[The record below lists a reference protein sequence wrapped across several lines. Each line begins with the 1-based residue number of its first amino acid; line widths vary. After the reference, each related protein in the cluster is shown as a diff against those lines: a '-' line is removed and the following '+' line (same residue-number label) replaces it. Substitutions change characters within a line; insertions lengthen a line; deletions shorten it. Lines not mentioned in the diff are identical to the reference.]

1 MVFLCKSLEKLT
13 LGLTQ
18 KIIIK
23 SMITR
28 RHLFFAAPAL
38 AARPGLRAAT
48 FSVDVT
54 PPPGS
59 PLCYSLVVPAVSVES
74 PLLAKGVV
82 LYPSGQKP
90 IVLCAVDWLGIGGE
104 SHLHWRSTLAKAAG
118 TTPDRIAVQTVH
130 QHDAPGDDSGAAA
143 LLPAN
148 IRTGLLTPVEFCR
161 TAVDRVAGA
170 IKIAKPQKVSHYST
184 SGAPVDRVASNRRI
198 LSPDGKQFV
207 FQRFTACRNSEYCDA
222 PDGVIDPV
230 LRTVGFYD
238 GERAIAS
245 LHYYA
250 THPMSYYG
258 KGIVNPDFVGIAR
271 ESLPGFHVYFT
282 GAAGNIGA
290 GKYND
295 GAHEN
300 RARLADRIAAAMK
313 ASLKSAQRRP
323 VGRLEWRSEPI
334 TLKHRTGVEFSE
346 AAIRD
351 TLNSP
356 GALPKDRA
364 SAARYLAWWQRCQ
377 SGEPN
382 ILLQSLQLDG
392 AAILHMPGELFVE
405 YQLAA
410 QQERKNE
417 SVAMAAYGDYGPM
430 YIGTAKA
437 YAEGGYETS
446 IVSRV
451 GTDAEELLL
460 ASVRKLLR

>member
-1 MVFLCKSLEKLT
+1 MVIRCKSLKKLMS
-13 LGLTQ
+13 GLTQ
-18 KIIIK
+18 KTIIK

-38 AARPGLRAAT
+38 AARPGLRIAT

-59 PLCYSLVVPAVSVES
+59 PLCYSLVVPAVSIES

-82 LYPSGQKP
+82 LYPNGQKP
-90 IVLCAVDWLGIGGE
+90 IVLCAVDWLGIGGK
-104 SHLHWRSTLAKAAG
+104 SHLHWRATLARAAG
-118 TTPDRIAVQTVH
+118 TTPDRVAVQTVH

-148 IRTGLLTPVEFCR
+148 IREGLLSPVEFCR

-170 IKIAKPQKVSHYST
+170 IHSARPVKVSHYST
-184 SGAPVDRVASNRRI
+184 GSAPVERVASNRRI
-198 LSPDGKQFV
+198 LSADGKQFV
-207 FQRFTACRNSEYCDA
+207 FQRFTACRNSDYCDA
-222 PDGVIDPV
+222 PEGLIDPV
-230 LRTVGFYD
+230 LRSVGFYD

-295 GAHEN
+295 GAPEN
-300 RARLADRIAAAMK
+300 RARLADRIATAMK
-313 ASLKSAQRRP
+313 ASLNTAQRRP
-323 VGRLEWRSEPI
+323 IGRLEWRTEAI
-334 TLKHRTGVEFSE
+334 HLNHRTGLEFTE
-346 AAIRD
+346 AGIRN

-364 SAARYLAWWQRCQ
+364 SAARYLAWWQHCQ
-377 SGEPN
+377 ANEPN
-382 ILLQSLQLDG
+382 ILLQSLQFDG
-392 AAILHMPGELFVE
+392 AAIVHMPGELFVE

-410 QQERKNE
+410 QQERRND

-437 YAEGGYETS
+437 YTEGGYETS

-451 GTDAEELLL
+451 GNDAEELLL
-460 ASVRKLLR
+460 ASLRKLLH

>member
-1 MVFLCKSLEKLT
+1 MS
-13 LGLTQ
+13 GLTQ
-18 KIIIK
+18 KTIILN
-23 SMITR
+23 MITR

-38 AARPGLRAAT
+38 AARPGLRIAT

-54 PPPGS
+54 PPKGS
-59 PLCYSLVVPAVSVES
+59 PLCYSLVAPAARTES
-74 PLLAKGVV
+74 PLLAKGVI
-82 LYPSGQKP
+82 LYPAGQKP

-104 SHLHWRSTLAKAAG
+104 SHLRWCATLAKAAG
-118 TTPDRIAVQTVH
+118 TTPDRVAVQTVH

-143 LLPAN
+143 LIPAN
-148 IRTGLLTPVEFCR
+148 IREGLLTPVDYCR
-161 TAVDRVAGA
+161 KAVERVASA
-170 IKIAKPQKVSHYST
+170 IKSAKPVKVSHYS
-184 SGAPVDRVASNRRI
+184 SGGARVEGVASNRRI
-198 LSPDGKQFV
+198 LSPDGNQFV
-207 FQRFTACRNSEYCDA
+207 FQRFTACRNSPYCDA
-222 PDGVIDPV
+222 PEGVIDPM
-230 LRTVGFYD
+230 LRTVSFHD

-295 GAHEN
+295 GAPEN
-300 RARLADRIAAAMK
+300 RARLAERIATAMK
-313 ASLKSAQRRP
+313 ASLHSAQRRAIS
-323 VGRLEWRSEPI
+323 RMEWRSEAI
-334 TLKHRTGVEFSE
+334 QLKHRSGAEYSE
-346 AAIRD
+346 TEIRK
-351 TLNSP
+351 TLNN
-356 GALPKDRA
+356 ANAAPKDRA

-377 SGEPN
+377 SNQPN
-382 ILLQSLQLDG
+382 IVLQSLMLDG
-392 AAILHMPGELFVE
+392 AAIVHMPGELFVE

-410 QQERKNE
+410 QQERKND

-451 GTDAEELLL
+451 GTDAEELLIG
-460 ASVRKLLR
+460 AVRKLLR